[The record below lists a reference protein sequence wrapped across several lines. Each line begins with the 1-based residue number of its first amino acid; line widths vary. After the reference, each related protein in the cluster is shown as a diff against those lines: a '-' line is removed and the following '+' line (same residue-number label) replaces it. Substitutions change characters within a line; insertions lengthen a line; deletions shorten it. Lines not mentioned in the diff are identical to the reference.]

1 MAYHG
6 IQGMMLPMEIPLY
19 ELCPN
24 RRGRIL
30 RLTTAGAM
38 RRRLMDLGFVPGAE
52 VECLFCNAGGS
63 LTAYA
68 IRGAVIALRRLDAA
82 GILVIEE

>member
-1 MAYHG
+1 MDF
-6 IQGMMLPMEIPLY
+6 PLH

-24 RRGRIL
+24 CRGRIAG
-30 RLTTAGAM
+30 LTTAGPM

-52 VECLFCNAGGS
+52 VECLFRNAGSS

-68 IRGAVIALRRLDAA
+68 IRGAVIALRRQDAS
-82 GILVIEE
+82 GIWVSANSKT